1 MFAFKGVSVLGP
13 NSHFVTSVLS
23 FRTLA
28 TAGNQPYSLIRLW
41 VFPLSPNELGLIIH
55 KGVMPST
62 YPRLISI

>member
-13 NSHFVTSVLS
+13 NSHFVTSILS

-41 VFPLSPNELGLIIH
+41 VFPLSLNELS
-55 KGVMPST
+55 P
-62 YPRLISI
+62 